1 MTNITTDDFF
11 TGLFAALVFNGKKG
25 LSIRNERFDRS
36 LVPVFQ
42 KLQELAPSKGLDIQF
57 RIRLHPFH
65 GDSITV
71 RTAIYSAA
79 QHGLISLDNPEYQ
92 DIQFKIDKEQ
102 ANQILGNVPGG
113 KDLFLELAAD
123 WKDLDKVAV

>member
-1 MTNITTDDFF
+1 MIDMTIDDFF
-11 TGLFAALVFNGKKG
+11 AGLFAALVFNGRKG
-25 LSIRNERFDRS
+25 LSLRNECFDSS
-36 LVPVFQ
+36 LVPVFE
-42 KLQELAPSKGLDIQF
+42 KLQQLAPSKDLDIQF

-71 RTAIYSAA
+71 RDGIYSAA

-102 ANQILGNVPGG
+102 AAQILEDVPGG
-113 KDLFLELAAD
+113 KDLFLELAKD
-123 WKDLDKVAV
+123 WNLDKVAV